1 MSGLIDVGP
10 WMPALRRKSRKLVVL
25 QELEVMVLRV
35 EDENERVRLQALAD
49 LVREL

>member
-10 WMPALRRKSRKLVVL
+10 WMPVLRRKSRKLLVL
-25 QELEVMVLRV
+25 QELQEMVSRA
-35 EDENERVRLQALAD
+35 EDEGERMRLQAMAD

>member
-10 WMPALRRKSRKLVVL
+10 WLPALRRKSRKLVVL
-25 QELEVMVLRV
+25 QELEEMVSRA
-35 EDENERVRLQALAD
+35 EGKDERVRLQALAD